1 MGDEKKFGGLLHETR
16 PGANGIGDAPSVS
29 PTYGHVLANKGYS
42 APADKCKNLFEV
54 FDASVK
60 LYGDRPC
67 LGKRING
74 KGEFVWETYKVRAAE
89 RLQLPETL

>member
-1 MGDEKKFGGLLHETR
+1 MASANSSEKFGGYLFETSK
-16 PGANGIGDAPSVS
+16 GHSGSDNAPSVS
-29 PTYGHVLANKGYS
+29 PTYGNTIATKGYP

-54 FDASVK
+54 FDTSVK

-74 KGEFVWETYKVRAAE
+74 KGEYVWETYQVS
-89 RLQLPETL
+89 